1 VLEVNPRLTT
11 SYVGL
16 GAAIGMN
23 PAALVLSLLDGELD
37 SIAAPR
43 AVKPQRVD
51 IEARHAA

>member
-1 VLEVNPRLTT
+1 
-11 SYVGL
+11 
-16 GAAIGMN
+16 MN

-51 IEARHAA
+51 VEARHAA